1 MVNIS
6 LGGCAPKYAW
16 QSLIT
21 FISVVPNNFIT
32 KRLKVKS
39 SDFSS
44 DLVRNIDSKPYNNT
58 GMRLENTSCGY
69 SRVIILRHPDQ
80 GSILSRSSFMIVTQ
94 PNCSRVKAA
103 SLWIIMSIIP
113 VIWHFRNNR
122 NYCTHHII
130 HVPPW
135 WKIRTVGL
143 HFADVIAKINVA
155 CFTDTLNR
163 TFHTPISSHLWFS
176 ASGNWLHRI
185 ANTFI
190 RHKTDREEKKTQRKC
205 KKSKNTATGK

>member
-44 DLVRNIDSKPYNNT
+44 DLVRDIDSKPYNNT
-58 GMRLENTSCGY
+58 GMHLENTSCGY

-80 GSILSRSSFMIVTQ
+80 GSILSRSSSFMIVTQ
-94 PNCSRVKAA
+94 PNCSCVKSA
-103 SLWIIMSIIP
+103 SLWIWMSLFP
-113 VIWHFRNNR
+113 VVWHFRNNR

-143 HFADVIAKINVA
+143 HFCRRYRKNK
-155 CFTDTLNR
+155 CGL
-163 TFHTPISSHLWFS
+163 
-176 ASGNWLHRI
+176 LHWY
-185 ANTFI
+185 T
-190 RHKTDREEKKTQRKC
+190 E
-205 KKSKNTATGK
+205 